1 MSAPTPT
8 PVPPTPI
15 PLVVLD
21 ASVWISS
28 VLSQDV
34 NHALANNWLQ
44 VHISN
49 RGRLVAPMILVV
61 ETAAALSRLT
71 GDPMVAHN
79 GIGYLHSFTPM
90 SLVPLEQA
98 LVDES
103 ANTAADLSLRAGD
116 AMYVALAKRLGLPLV
131 TFDRDQL
138 IKADRI
144 ISTVRP

>member
-8 PVPPTPI
+8 SAPPTPI

-28 VLSQDV
+28 VLPQDS

-44 VHISN
+44 TYISN
-49 RGRLVAPMILVV
+49 RGQLIAPMILVV

-71 GDPMVAHN
+71 GDPIVAHN
-79 GIGYLHSFTPM
+79 GIAHLHSFTPM
-90 SLVPLEQA
+90 SLVPLEQS
-98 LVDES
+98 LVDET
-103 ANTAADLSLRAGD
+103 ADTAADLGLRAGD

-131 TFDRDQL
+131 TFDREQL
-138 IKADRI
+138 AKAAGV

>member
-1 MSAPTPT
+1 
-8 PVPPTPI
+8 
-15 PLVVLD
+15 
-21 ASVWISS
+21 
-28 VLSQDV
+28 
-34 NHALANNWLQ
+34 
-44 VHISN
+44 
-49 RGRLVAPMILVV
+49 
-61 ETAAALSRLT
+61 
-71 GDPMVAHN
+71 VAHN

-103 ANTAADLSLRAGD
+103 ANTAADLGLRAGD

-138 IKADRI
+138 IKAARI